1 MKNLGVVR
9 VVDMREDAKKLAV
22 YVFDCGRE

>member
-1 MKNLGVVR
+1 MENLGVVR
-9 VVDMREDAKKLAV
+9 VVDMREDTQELAV